1 MVYPYI
7 SIVSKL
13 LASLLF
19 EHLTSHIKNNCR
31 IRNVYQSHMCF
42 QEKWRCKTN
51 LNCLRSF
58 FHLQV
63 VMENPLPAKFIQCAV
78 LNCSLLLT
86 GCCSK
91 NMAIYFNREF
101 FQATELSSLEIYF
114 LLHNWPFNYLNLK
127 YINNFPSISQ
137 NYSYC
142 DINFL
147 LMIYAFSKNMARVN
161 GEEEVTCLNSW
172 SIKKKYFKMIIFLL
186 V

>member
-1 MVYPYI
+1 MEHLFPFKSLNLDEYRVKQEGHSTLLTVLNINQVLILQVVYPYI

-19 EHLTSHIKNNCR
+19 EHFTSHIKNNCR

-114 LLHNWPFNYLNLK
+114 LLHN
-127 YINNFPSISQ
+127 
-137 NYSYC
+137 
-142 DINFL
+142 
-147 LMIYAFSKNMARVN
+147 
-161 GEEEVTCLNSW
+161 
-172 SIKKKYFKMIIFLL
+172 
-186 V
+186 